1 MSEKANWDDAVND
14 YHQFIIALIII
25 CSFVIIV
32 GLAVLTNAFSK
43 AENVIMTFSAFVGTI
58 MGFYFGQR
66 PVRGLAQEVV
76 TVNREKSKIKSDT
89 ENTLNETSILQND
102 IRLLKK
108 EVESLKN
115 LVGDQ

>member
-1 MSEKANWDDAVND
+1 MNENWDNAVND
-14 YHQFIIALIII
+14 DHQFIIALIII
-25 CSFVIIV
+25 CSFVTIV
-32 GLAVLTNAFSK
+32 GSAVLTDAFSK

-66 PVRGLAQEVV
+66 PIQSLTREVAKIS
-76 TVNREKSKIKSDT
+76 REKSKIQSDT

-102 IRLLKK
+102 IQHLKN